1 MMMMFIFTLKA
12 ILASVV
18 LAPTRVNFVALPER
32 GGRGLPVSVQEK

>member
-1 MMMMFIFTLKA
+1 MMIMFTLKA

-18 LAPTRVNFVALPER
+18 STRVNFVALPER